1 MDGRTK
7 CKILKGIRQ
16 RIADVNGINYEP
28 YPCSNDNNDCKGTCA
43 QCEKELDWLDLQL
56 KQKKSQGYR
65 IYITPED
72 LEDYESQSNTTKRK
86 SNALSLGVR
95 ERFK

>member
-1 MDGRTK
+1 MNGRTK

-28 YPCSNDNNDCKGTCA
+28 YPCSNNGDCLGTCA
-43 QCEKELDWLDLQL
+43 QCEKELDWLWTQL
-56 KQKKSQGYR
+56 KQKESQGYR

-72 LEDYESQSNTTKRK
+72 LEEYEYRNNMKRCNN
-86 SNALSLGVR
+86 NAT
-95 ERFK
+95 

>member
-16 RIADVNGINYEP
+16 RIADINLINYEP
-28 YPCSNDNNDCKGTCA
+28 YPCLNNDDCKGICV
-43 QCEKELDWLDLQL
+43 QCEKELEWLCVQLQ
-56 KQKKSQGYR
+56 QKELQGYR

-72 LEDYESQSNTTKRK
+72 LEEYEFQNSMTRCETF
-86 SNALSLGVR
+86 AI
-95 ERFK
+95 

>member
-16 RIADVNGINYEP
+16 RIADINGIKYEP
-28 YPCSNDNNDCKGTCA
+28 YPCSNNNDCKGTCV
-43 QCEKELDWLDLQL
+43 QCDKELNWLWAQL

-65 IYITPED
+65 IYITPGD
-72 LEDYESQSNTTKRK
+72 LEEYEFQNSMTRCETDTI
-86 SNALSLGVR
+86 
-95 ERFK
+95 